1 MTTFP
6 FNLPAV
12 ITEPP
17 KPKAPL
23 AYVPPP
29 PRPGVPQGQL
39 TYAEKIKLLNQQIQS
54 SDLMSAAEAAEKLA
68 EFNSAVDQTWRV
80 SVHDKWWTRIGDLGD
95 DMISLEGVDPR
106 NKMAAASLKIKGS
119 SWLTDTFMSCK
130 STMVGVIIETAGLR
144 FAFYVDTFDYEFE
157 NGAWTGTATLNG
169 IFDILNYI
177 LVWPSW
183 WSPLQLQLFSHAI
196 YLGGLCMCI
205 EAMAAENSMRLQT
218 GLWEFVN
225 NAASLNPDMRAW
237 FGTLLQSK
245 GNIFQM
251 LKTPVYV
258 VRTNPFYDTSPLICR
273 TVRMETVGAVI
284 TDITRAYGVDVQVNL
299 WLPGDE
305 QPDYWTR
312 TYEQMRLTQPTYVV
326 TAKDRSQ
333 ITGPTGTIIDS
344 AVRQVVDVAGS
355 FFGEILG
362 VIKNAPGRDGV
373 FISEHLGVN
382 YVPPW
387 AMLIAPEQGEKGNVV
402 TCRLSF
408 HTPKGWQHIIGGRS
422 PKWLN
427 DLLNATFAWIID
439 SIAILIGFTGIPSNL
454 LQGFLNN
461 TLLAFQLM
469 QNYSRRDEVGPYHP
483 GIEVMHATS
492 SAPYNI
498 ETIFAFINAMW
509 DSRGWVSAIVTFR
522 NAEVYTLGKDVF
534 KGGLISVLYM
544 NRTRVFTDYV
554 EEVQFKID
562 AEHRDIL
569 LQIGD
574 GKAEESPLA
583 KHQRFIT
590 GLLESMNVV
599 LMTPQQ

>member
-6 FNLPAV
+6 LTFPATFGDDDGPSV
-12 ITEPP
+12 PEV
-17 KPKAPL
+17 
-23 AYVPPP
+23 YVPP
-29 PRPGVPQGQL
+29 RPTVPTGPLSPVQEL
-39 TYAEKIKLLNQQIQS
+39 ALLNQKLTSGDII
-54 SDLMSAAEAAEKLA
+54 SAAEAAEKLA
-68 EFNSAVDQTWRV
+68 ELESAVDQTWRV
-80 SVHDKWWTRIGDLGD
+80 SVHDKFWLRIGDLGD

-106 NKMAAASLKIKGS
+106 NKMSAATLKVKGG
-119 SWLTDTFMSCK
+119 SWLIDTFMSCK
-130 STMVGVIIETAGLR
+130 NTMVGVLVETAGLR
-144 FAFYVDTFDYEFE
+144 FAFYVDAFDYEFE
-157 NGAWTGTATLNG
+157 NGAWVGTATLNG
-169 IFDILNYI
+169 VFDILNHI
-177 LVWPSW
+177 LIWPSW
-183 WSPLQLQLFSHAI
+183 WSPLQIQLFSHAI

-205 EAMAAENSMRLQT
+205 EAMVAENSLRLQS
-218 GLWEFVN
+218 GIWEFIN
-225 NAASLNPDMRAW
+225 NAASLNPDVRAW

-258 VRTNPFYDTSPLICR
+258 VRTNPLLDTSPLICR
-273 TVRMETVGAVI
+273 TVRMETCGAVI
-284 TDITRAYGVDVQVNL
+284 ADVTRAYGVDVQVNL
-299 WLPGDE
+299 WLPGDD
-305 QPDYWTR
+305 QPDYWSKNF
-312 TYEQMRLTQPTYVV
+312 EAMRLTQPTYVV

-333 ITGPTGTIIDS
+333 IKGPTGTIIDS

-355 FFGEILG
+355 FFGEMLG

-373 FISEHLGVN
+373 FISERLGVN

-387 AMLIAPEQGEKGNVV
+387 AMLIAPEEGEKGNVV

-454 LQGFLNN
+454 LEGFLNN
-461 TLLAFQLM
+461 TLLAFQMM
-469 QNYSRRDEVGPYHP
+469 QNYSRRDAVGPYHP
-483 GIEVMHATS
+483 GIEVIHATS

-498 ETIFAFINAMW
+498 ETVFGFINAMW

-534 KGGLISVLYM
+534 KGGLISLLYM

-562 AEHRDIL
+562 SSHRDIL

-599 LMTPQQ
+599 MMTPQQ